1 MGSATET
8 ERRSY
13 VRISYPPQAQ
23 ALMTVRAD
31 RLDVAD
37 ISQCGLRVTRPSG
50 GPSEPCVTAT
60 LKLLCGAS
68 VEIEADLE
76 WEEEREV
83 GYSLTKLIPA
93 ELIERELRYVTL
105 HFE

>member
-1 MGSATET
+1 MGNATET

-13 VRISYPPQAQ
+13 VRISYPPLEQ
-23 ALMTVRAD
+23 ALMIVGID

-37 ISQCGLRVTRPSG
+37 ISQCGLRVTRPTAGS
-50 GPSEPCVTAT
+50 SEPRVTAI
-60 LKLLCGAS
+60 LKLLCGSS

-83 GYSLTKLIPA
+83 GYSMTTLIPA